1 MRVKNNW
8 KRPIRIGRQV
18 IAKGAVENVAEHLL
32 LQPRVQKLRKTGKL
46 IFPFHDNPEEA
57 AKRAPKPA
65 ELNKEMPPAEEPEGQ
80 PDEPVTPDDL
90 TQLVHIGTGRSKN
103 LNSFGIFTF
112 AQVVEHADNLHE
124 ILDIPAG
131 QAAEVVEDAKS
142 KVG

>member
-32 LQPRVQKLRKTGKL
+32 LQPRVQKLRSTGKL
-46 IFPFHDNPEEA
+46 IFPYHDKPEEA
-57 AKRAPKPA
+57 AKREMKPEPV
-65 ELNKEMPPAEEPEGQ
+65 ELNKTTAVA
-80 PDEPVTPDDL
+80 DEPVTPDDL
-90 TQLVHIGTGRSKN
+90 TALVHIGTGRSKN

-131 QAAEVVEDAKS
+131 QAEEVVEDAKS